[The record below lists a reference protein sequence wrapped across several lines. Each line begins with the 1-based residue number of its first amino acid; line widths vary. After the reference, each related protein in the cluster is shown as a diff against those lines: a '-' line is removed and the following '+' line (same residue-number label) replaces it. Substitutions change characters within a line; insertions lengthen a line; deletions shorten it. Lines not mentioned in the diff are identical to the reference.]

1 MLFKTPDAF
10 SGVKAVS
17 IGGGVARV
25 VESAP
30 GKRELA
36 AAVGKFL

>member
-10 SGVKAVS
+10 SGVKEVS
-17 IGGGVARV
+17 ISGGVARV

-30 GKRELA
+30 GERELTA
-36 AAVGKFL
+36 SVGSFL